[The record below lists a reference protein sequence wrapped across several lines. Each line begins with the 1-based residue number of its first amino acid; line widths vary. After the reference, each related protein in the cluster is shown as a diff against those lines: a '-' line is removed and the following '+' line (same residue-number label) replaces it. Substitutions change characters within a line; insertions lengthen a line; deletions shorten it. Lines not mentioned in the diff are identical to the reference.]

1 LKVEVLER
9 CERCGLT
16 IDLRDVEF
24 YPMCG
29 GRLLSVIPKIDVEKG
44 DFSCVDDF
52 NARRRKN
59 RSVELDLVD
68 DVLRLV

>member
-24 YPMCG
+24 CPIYG
-29 GRLLSVIPKIDVEKG
+29 GRLLSVIPKLDVEKG
-44 DFSCVDDF
+44 DSSCVDDF
-52 NARRRKN
+52 NACRRGHIVQGDEAY
-59 RSVELDLVD
+59 SPF
-68 DVLRLV
+68 